1 MKAERELI
9 NQDINNQ
16 NVPTV
21 FTDINAVPTEAEV
34 PCRTASN
41 LAFIDPNGI
50 FTSVTKNS
58 ISVVIRGVLTE
69 VIIFNLMLNPTHRIK
84 PGATVPN
91 CNNDGV
97 LYLPAQSVNVS
108 AVGEPQYVRNS
119 SNVVTNVQVF
129 FTRTAKTKPATL
141 GLRVKFEENV
151 GTTAQFNPKRKSGTV
166 VFP

>member
-9 NQDINNQ
+9 NQNIGSQD
-16 NVPTV
+16 VPTT
-21 FTDINAVPTEAEV
+21 FTDINAVPVEAEV

-50 FTSVTKNS
+50 FTNFTKSS

-69 VIIFNLMLNPTHRIK
+69 VIKIDLMLNPLHRIK

-108 AVGEPQYVRNS
+108 AVGEPQYIRNNN
-119 SNVVTNVQVF
+119 NVVTNVLVF
-129 FTRTAKTKPATL
+129 FTRVNKTKPATL

-166 VFP
+166 MFP